1 MRLSTIISM
10 AGTFLL
16 LGIGAAVAA
25 ALLFCFGYSVVY
37 RKWMKG
43 QKRIRPAQLLWGGVL
58 VCYLVVVFGA
68 TMMSRGNSY
77 ESLGW
82 QPLFSSYRA
91 AWEQFSGTLWRNLI
105 LNILL
110 FVPLGFLLPLGIGWF
125 RKCYRTYLAGL
136 VLTLGIEGLQFLLGR
151 GVCEMDDVLNNTLGA
166 MIGYGCYAL
175 WVLVT
180 QRVRRRRTMERE
192 GRVGSVRRVLA
203 LQLPLLGT
211 LLAFGLI
218 FGIYQAK
225 ELGNLTLSG
234 EGYAADRDNVQIAFE
249 KTYSSEKGKGAV
261 YRANILTKEET
272 RQLAETFFSGMGKQL
287 DEGQADEYEETIIY
301 KSEDG
306 CDLWIDYLG
315 GTLEYTDFDALFGED
330 GSEGLSA
337 VQGASEEEIRRAL
350 ENCGILPPEGA
361 VFAEGE
367 DGTYSFT
374 AEDLVEDGVFFTG
387 VLTCQYCEGGVLAN
401 ISDRIVRA
409 ETYKTYPLLS
419 EQEAYER
426 VRDGRYAVNA
436 WEYADME
443 DADEGDV
450 KLVYRRDSKG
460 FYQPVYAFAAEQND
474 QPVSLLVPA
483 LE

>member
-1 MRLSTIISM
+1 MFWVFYRLQKM
-10 AGTFLL
+10 DERAEAG
-16 LGIGAAVAA
+16 
-25 ALLFCFGYSVVY
+25 
-37 RKWMKG
+37 
-43 QKRIRPAQLLWGGVL
+43 P
-58 VCYLVVVFGA
+58 
-68 TMMSRGNSY
+68 
-77 ESLGW
+77 
-82 QPLFSSYRA
+82 
-91 AWEQFSGTLWRNLI
+91 SGT
-105 LNILL
+105 
-110 FVPLGFLLPLGIGWF
+110 GSS
-125 RKCYRTYLAGL
+125 AGS
-136 VLTLGIEGLQFLLGR
+136 G
-151 GVCEMDDVLNNTLGA
+151 
-166 MIGYGCYAL
+166 
-175 WVLVT
+175 
-180 QRVRRRRTMERE
+180 
-192 GRVGSVRRVLA
+192 RRVLA
-203 LQLPLLGT
+203 LQIPLLGT
-211 LLAFGLI
+211 VLAFGLI

-225 ELGNLTLSG
+225 ELGNLALFS
-234 EGYAADRDNVQIAFE
+234 EGYAADAGDIQIASG
-249 KTYSSEKGKGAV
+249 KSYSDEKGQGVV
-261 YRANILTKEET
+261 YRANILTKEDT
-272 RQLAETFFSGMGKQL
+272 RQLAETFFSGIGKQL

-315 GTLEYTDFDALFGED
+315 GTLEYTDFEALFGED

-337 VQGASEEEIRRAL
+337 AQGASGEEIRRAL

-367 DGTYSFT
+367 DGTYSFA
-374 AEDLVEDGVFFTG
+374 AEDLVEDGVFYTG

-409 ETYKTYPLLS
+409 ETHKTYPLLS

-426 VRDGRYAVNA
+426 IRDGRYAVNA
-436 WEYADME
+436 REYAGME